1 MFQRFRLNN
10 SAANMKLLDVRVA
23 NTTKRIAAVCTL
35 NSLRDY
41 TLDKDERRFISTMQ
55 PPILVT
61 NFHENRCQIS
71 EGGGGEREGRRDR
84 EKRLNLLIAI
94 RARAVSYA
102 NPALKR

>member
-10 SAANMKLLDVRVA
+10 SAANMKLLDVQVVG
-23 NTTKRIAAVCTL
+23 TTKRIGRATVCTL

-41 TLDKDERRFISTMQ
+41 ILDKDERRFISTMQ

-71 EGGGGEREGRRDR
+71 EGGRENEGGAERS
-84 EKRLNLLIAI
+84 
-94 RARAVSYA
+94 V
-102 NPALKR
+102 